1 MKCSFCGGRV
11 EKGRGI
17 MYVSAKGE
25 IYYFCS
31 SKCRKNFNLK
41 RDPKKVKWVR
51 KKEKG
56 RVEQS

>member
-1 MKCSFCGGRV
+1 MKCSFCKEKV
-11 EKGRGI
+11 EKGKGI

-51 KKEKG
+51 KKKKK
-56 RVEQS
+56 